1 MRRLPVIIAAFLP
14 ALAMAGDYAERNVI
28 GFSPDGAY
36 FAFVEYGVQDGSGF
50 PYANAYV
57 IATATD
63 SWAKDTPVRVRIDDE
78 TASVATAY
86 AEAINGIRPVI
97 EQFAIATPAIV
108 LASSP
113 LTEVTD
119 DPHQATF
126 LLRMPVPPDTSQAFA
141 LNLTETTLP
150 AADCPDMGEPFKGFT
165 LDLRLPD
172 GSTRR
177 LNEDKGIPSSRR
189 CPVSYRISEVLTDPS
204 RSVLAVLIDVMA
216 VGFEGPDRRFLAVT
230 TPTAR

>member
-1 MRRLPVIIAAFLP
+1 MRWLPGVIAAFLP

-63 SWAKDTPVRVRIDDE
+63 SWVKDTPVRVRIDDE
-78 TASVATAY
+78 AASVATAY
-86 AEAINGIRPVI
+86 AEAMNGIRPVI
-97 EQFAIATPAIV
+97 EQYAIATPAVV

-113 LTEVTD
+113 LTEVST
-119 DPHQATF
+119 DPHQVAF
-126 LLRMPVPPDTSQAFA
+126 LLRMPVPPDTSQAFV
-141 LNLTETTLP
+141 LTLTETTLP

-172 GSTRR
+172 GTTRR
-177 LNEDKGIPSSRR
+177 LSEDKSIPASRR
-189 CPVSYRISEVLTDPS
+189 CPLGYRVSEVLVDPS
-204 RSVLAVLIDVMA
+204 RTVLAVLIDVMS

-230 TPTAR
+230 APTSR

>member
-1 MRRLPVIIAAFLP
+1 MRRLLVVIAAFLP

-63 SWAKDTPVRVRIDDE
+63 SWVKDTPVRVRIDDE
-78 TASVATAY
+78 AATVATAY
-86 AEAINGIRPVI
+86 AEAMNGIRPLI
-97 EQFAIATPAIV
+97 EQHAIATPAIV
-108 LASSP
+108 LAANP
-113 LTEVTD
+113 HTELSA
-119 DPHQATF
+119 DPHQVAF
-126 LLRMPVPPDTSQAFA
+126 LLRMPVPPDTSQGFA
-141 LNLTETTLP
+141 LSLTETTLP

-165 LDLRLPD
+165 LDLMPPD
-172 GSTRR
+172 GTARR
-177 LNEDKGIPSSRR
+177 LNDDNSIPSSRR
-189 CPVSYRISEVLTDPS
+189 CPLGYRVSEVLVDPS
-204 RSVLAVLIDVMA
+204 RTVLAVLIDVLS

-230 TPTAR
+230 VPLE